1 MTLLIHQVATSTPQ
15 AECLVAAGIEARIL
29 VPTDAEFTAR
39 QESYWS
45 NSAKIEPACIVQP
58 RTPEEV
64 AAIVKTL
71 VAAGQKFAIRSG
83 GHTNWAG
90 SNNIEGG
97 VTVDLVHLNHVS
109 FDASTETVDIG
120 PGCKWRDVYSQLS
133 KHGRAVAGG
142 REGNVGVAGL
152 LLGGGNAFFTA
163 RQGFGCDNVVSYQ
176 VVLASGEVVTANENT
191 NNDLFRVLK
200 GGSNNFGIVI
210 NFTMK
215 AIKTDRVWGGMT
227 LFPKQV
233 IPGAIE
239 ALSEFTNNVPND
251 IHSNLVTIIGHM
263 PELKDIGIA
272 TLYAN
277 MEGVEKP
284 AAYEKWLALPEI
296 TNSVKNTTISEMA
309 FEYNIPANYY
319 DTWFTCCFKND
330 TRILTKASE
339 LHDKLVEELKE
350 FIPDGNFITQC
361 LFQPLPALFGQRC
374 AEAGGNVMGVERQK
388 DNGILFLAVAMVKTA
403 EQEAFARPKVQAWI
417 QEVQNFAATIEGGNL
432 EWTYLNYADKS
443 QDPLGSYGT
452 ENIRKMKD
460 AAAKY
465 DPDQVFQKLVP
476 GGFKISDVKDV

>member
-1 MTLLIHQVATSTPQ
+1 MTTLTPQPSIPQ
-15 AECLVAAGIEARIL
+15 AESLIAAGLEARIL
-29 VPTDAEFTAR
+29 TPTDAEFSAR

-45 NSAKIEPACIVQP
+45 NSAKIKPACIVQP

-64 AAIVKTL
+64 ASVVKAL
-71 VAAGQKFAIRSG
+71 VSAGQKFAVRSG

-97 VTVDLVHLNHVS
+97 VTIDLVHLNHVS
-109 FDASTETVDIG
+109 FDAATETADIG
-120 PGCKWRDVYSQLS
+120 PGCRWREVYAELS

-163 RQGFGCDNVVSYQ
+163 RQGFGCDNVVSFR
-176 VVLASGEVVTANENT
+176 VVLANGDIITADEKDNT
-191 NNDLFRVLK
+191 DLYRVLK
-200 GGSNNFGIVI
+200 GGSNNFGIVT

-215 AIKTDRVWGGMT
+215 AIKSDKVWGGMT
-227 LFPKQV
+227 FFPKQV

-239 ALSEFTNNVPND
+239 ALSAFTDNVPND
-251 IHSNLVTIIGHM
+251 IHSNLVTIFTHM
-263 PELKDIGIA
+263 PDFKDIVVA

-277 MEGVEKP
+277 MEGIEKP
-284 AAYEKWLALPEI
+284 PAYEKWLALPEI
-296 TNSVKNTTISEMA
+296 LNTVKNTTLTEMA
-309 FEYNIPANYY
+309 FEYNIPANFY

-330 TRILTKASE
+330 IRIITKASE
-339 LHDKLVEELKE
+339 LHDKLVEELKA

-361 LFQPLPALFGQRC
+361 LFQPLPTLFGQRGI
-374 AEAGGNVMGVERQK
+374 EAGGNIMGMDRHK
-388 DNGILFLAVAMVKTA
+388 TNGILFLAVVMAQTP

-417 QEVQNFAATIEGGNL
+417 KDVQEYAATIEGGNL

-443 QDPLGSYGT
+443 QDPLGSYGA
-452 ENIRKMKD
+452 ENIKKMKD

-465 DPDQVFQKLVP
+465 DPQQVFQKLVP
-476 GGFKISDVKDV
+476 GGFKISDVKDE